1 MTFDSGG
8 SRVSMLIRLVGLA
21 FLAVGAFLTYFT
33 YVGASQAAIVPQIVP
48 VFYLGSILLMVA
60 GIVAIIAKYK

>member
-8 SRVSMLIRLVGLA
+8 SRVSMMIRLVGVV

-33 YVGASQAAIVPQIVP
+33 YVGATQSAIVPQIVP
-48 VFYLGSILLMVA
+48 VFYLGSILLMIA
-60 GIVAIIAKYK
+60 GVVAIIARYK